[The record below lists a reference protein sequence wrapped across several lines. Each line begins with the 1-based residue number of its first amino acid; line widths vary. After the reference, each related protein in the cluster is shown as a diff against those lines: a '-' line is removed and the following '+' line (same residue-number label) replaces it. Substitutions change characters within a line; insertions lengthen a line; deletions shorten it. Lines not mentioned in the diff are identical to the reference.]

1 MSDFPDR
8 RKPQS
13 PGAPGAPAPQGT
25 PRRRLHDAT
34 DDGYR
39 GTSPFGV
46 GLTGATAATGAAR
59 FIPRE
64 EVRDFAAWSPG
75 SFGVGAAA
83 AAAAHAAAAPAA
95 TESTSVQV
103 QAARQAG
110 YQDGYRDGLVAL
122 EAFKQSYAQQLTAQV
137 GALMQGWQAKLDA
150 LEVSLADQV
159 AQVSIALA
167 RQVLRSELA
176 VRPELVAAVVQEA
189 LAGTL
194 ASARQVAVHVNPADH
209 ALIAAHADEAVA
221 ARGARLV
228 PDAAVARGGCIVESE
243 VGVIDAS
250 VESRWRRATE
260 MMGRASELGVRVH
273 DDAEVAP

>member
-1 MSDFPDR
+1 MTNASDR
-8 RKPQS
+8 RKPQ
-13 PGAPGAPAPQGT
+13 PAGVPLPQGT

-39 GTSPFGV
+39 GTSPFGAGV
-46 GLTGATAATGAAR
+46 AATGAAR

-64 EVRDFAAWSPG
+64 EVRDFAAWTPG

-83 AAAAHAAAAPAA
+83 AAQPPAAPPL
-95 TESTSVQV
+95 TPESVGVQV

-122 EAFKQSYAQQLTAQV
+122 EAFKQSYAQQVTAQV
-137 GALMQGWQAKLDA
+137 GTLMQTWQAKLDGLEAA
-150 LEVSLADQV
+150 LAEQV

-176 VRPELVAAVVQEA
+176 ARPELVATVVQEA

-194 ASARQVAVHVNPADH
+194 ASARQVSVHVNPADH
-209 ALIAAHADEAVA
+209 ALIGQHADEALV

-228 PDAAVARGGCIVESE
+228 PDAAVARGGCIVESD

-260 MMGRASELGVRVH
+260 MMGRASSLDETAV
-273 DDAEVAP
+273 AETERRGA

>member
-8 RKPQS
+8 RKPLP
-13 PGAPGAPAPQGT
+13 PGAPPPQGT
-25 PRRRLHDAT
+25 PRRRLHDAP

-46 GLTGATAATGAAR
+46 GLTGATAAAGAAR

-64 EVRDFAAWSPG
+64 EVREFSAWSPG
-75 SFGVGAAA
+75 SFGIGVAAA
-83 AAAAHAAAAPAA
+83 AAAAASAPVAPESVAA
-95 TESTSVQV
+95 QV

-122 EAFKQSYAQQLTAQV
+122 EAFKQSYAQQVTTQV
-137 GALMQGWQAKLDA
+137 GALMQAWQGKLDA
-150 LEVSLADQV
+150 LEVALADRV

-176 VRPELVAAVVQEA
+176 ARPELVAAVVQEA

-209 ALIAAHADEAVA
+209 ALIAEHAGEAVT

-228 PDAAVARGGCIVESE
+228 PDAAVSRGGCVVESD

-260 MMGRASELGVRVH
+260 TMGRASEL
-273 DDAEVAP
+273 DATAEVAS